1 MSERDGKK
9 QRDIRDWISSPG
21 SSAKGTPARRRRVMS
36 TSDSEAERNLGAE
49 SQQQQPHHQN
59 ANMIND
65 GNPRDDDAG
74 DNAQEERQVIQL
86 DSSSD
91 DSMYLPFPRQQGSE
105 GAARP
110 ASRNHL
116 GLGTGAVR
124 NNLRGST
131 RGIGKKRS
139 KKSKPK
145 FCAEAEES
153 DTTEDSSDCDES
165 DPDAQCLYRQAM
177 NGVRNAKNAR
187 TILRGSTM
195 NCTVCAK
202 FAAYLQHFLP
212 N

>member
-1 MSERDGKK
+1 LKEMSERDGKK

-116 GLGTGAVR
+116 GLGTGAVHVPLFR
-124 NNLRGST
+124 LIKVEPT
-131 RGIGKKRS
+131 
-139 KKSKPK
+139 KPCFAFPK
-145 FCAEAEES
+145 IWRLTSMS
-153 DTTEDSSDCDES
+153 DS
-165 DPDAQCLYRQAM
+165 M
-177 NGVRNAKNAR
+177 
-187 TILRGSTM
+187 
-195 NCTVCAK
+195 
-202 FAAYLQHFLP
+202 
-212 N
+212 